1 VFVQIRSI
9 EERDLDD
16 ADRIM
21 RVAFGTFLRARDPL
35 KVLGDSDYLRS
46 RFLAEPGCGYVAEC
60 DGEVVGSS
68 FATRWGSFG
77 LLGPISVRHDLWGRG
92 IARPL
97 LAPLMDLFDTWQVRE
112 AGLSTFPNSSKHIGL
127 YQTYGFWPQ
136 QLTAVLGR
144 SVPSTS
150 GTRLEYT
157 TYRTVASADRPAV
170 LSASRALTGALF
182 DGLDL
187 SLEIDKAE
195 SQKLG
200 DTVLVRAGAELAG
213 VAVCHCG
220 AGEAWS
226 ASDCLIKFAAVR
238 PGPDAAELFEALV
251 DACEQLARE
260 RELERVSACVSTARA
275 DAYRRLLAR
284 GYRAQ
289 IHAVDMIRPNAQEFL
304 RPDAYVIH
312 DLR

>member
-1 VFVQIRSI
+1 
-9 EERDLDD
+9 
-16 ADRIM
+16 M
-21 RVAFGTFLRARDPL
+21 RMAFGTFLRAREPL
-35 KVLGDSDYLRS
+35 KVLGDSDYVRS
-46 RFLAEPGCGYVAEC
+46 RFLAEPGWGYVAEC

-112 AGLSTFPNSSKHIGL
+112 AGLSTFPNSPKHIGL

-136 QLTAVLGR
+136 QLTALLCRV
-144 SVPSTS
+144 VPSTS
-150 GTRLEYT
+150 GTCPEFT
-157 TYRTVASADRPAV
+157 TYGTLATEDRPAIR
-170 LSASRALTGALF
+170 SASQALTGAIL

-187 SLEIDKAE
+187 SVEIDKAE
-195 SQKLG
+195 SQGLG
-200 DTVLVRAGAELAG
+200 DTVLVHAGTELAG
-213 VAVCHCG
+213 IAVCHCG
-220 AGEAWS
+220 AGEARA

-238 PGPDAAELFEALV
+238 PAPDAAEQFEALV
-251 DACEQLARE
+251 GACEQLARQ
-260 RELERVSACVSTARA
+260 RGLERVSACVSTGRA

-289 IHAVDMIRPNAQEFL
+289 IHGVDMIRPNTQEFL